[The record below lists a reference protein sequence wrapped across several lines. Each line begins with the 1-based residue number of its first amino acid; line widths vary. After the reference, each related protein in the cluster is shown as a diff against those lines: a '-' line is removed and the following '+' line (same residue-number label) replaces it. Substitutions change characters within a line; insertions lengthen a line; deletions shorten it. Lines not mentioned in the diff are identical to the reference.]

1 MDTHLHSDASPDQTR
16 QSLCK
21 LVIASHHLATVYL
34 KQLHRRALAAAFK
47 GGLVIA
53 PER

>member
-1 MDTHLHSDASPDQTR
+1 MDTHLLSDAVVRASAN
-16 QSLCK
+16 CK
-21 LVIASHHLATVYL
+21 HHLATVYL

>member
-1 MDTHLHSDASPDQTR
+1 MDTHLLSDASPDHVRT
-16 QSLCK
+16 SANCK
-21 LVIASHHLATVYL
+21 HHLATVYL

>member
-1 MDTHLHSDASPDQTR
+1 MDTHLLSDASPEITSEPVQIGN
-16 QSLCK
+16 CK
-21 LVIASHHLATVYL
+21 HHLATVYL

-47 GGLVIA
+47 GGLVIS